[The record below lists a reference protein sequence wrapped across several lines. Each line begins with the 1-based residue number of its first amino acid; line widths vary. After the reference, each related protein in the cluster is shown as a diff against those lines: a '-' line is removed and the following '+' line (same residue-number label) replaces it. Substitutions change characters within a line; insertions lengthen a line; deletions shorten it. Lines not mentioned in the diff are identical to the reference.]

1 MASKG
6 RLFHV
11 ADGEDGLC
19 WLAQRVPAAQRT
31 GDIHADN
38 QLAMRRDAFVKVV
51 DGLWKAPEHALEVA
65 TYLESLKAAKASAPS
80 AGQMAKLTTLR
91 ALPESW
97 QVGFLDAILKWG
109 QEKFEQMKTYDPEA
123 IRHLMAFAVNAAPS
137 LRLSQWAG
145 CKDADVLRET
155 LQTRVAAAGQRLAL
169 LQAWCPQDGQSGR
182 LPWEACG
189 VYELAWSEGRV
200 TSITHRP
207 TRASVTLPQVVHVT
221 EEFSLIDNWCEASS
235 RLEMGPVKYG
245 MMSFF
250 LLAPGR
256 TLCRSG
262 RATARRSWRPRA
274 RRRPWWSS
282 GGLPCTAPVQWRPPR
297 TSWRRN
303 RRSASW
309 SSRIARGRRCGRRR
323 RTRPGSAGCR

>member
-1 MASKG
+1 
-6 RLFHV
+6 
-11 ADGEDGLC
+11 
-19 WLAQRVPAAQRT
+19 
-31 GDIHADN
+31 
-38 QLAMRRDAFVKVV
+38 
-51 DGLWKAPEHALEVA
+51 
-65 TYLESLKAAKASAPS
+65 
-80 AGQMAKLTTLR
+80 
-91 ALPESW
+91 
-97 QVGFLDAILKWG
+97 
-109 QEKFEQMKTYDPEA
+109 MKTYDPEA

-250 LLAPGR
+250 PSGTGPHALPQWKGDCKAFVEAARAAEAVVEQRRAAVHGAGPVAPAADFMAQEQKKRKLELAD
-256 TLCRSG
+256 
-262 RATARRSWRPRA
+262 RA
-274 RRRPWWSS
+274 RQALRQKAEDAAGKRRVSLKGAAVKMEQPE
-282 GGLPCTAPVQWRPPR
+282 A
-297 TSWRRN
+297 
-303 RRSASW
+303 A
-309 SSRIARGRRCGRRR
+309 AD
-323 RTRPGSAGCR
+323 A